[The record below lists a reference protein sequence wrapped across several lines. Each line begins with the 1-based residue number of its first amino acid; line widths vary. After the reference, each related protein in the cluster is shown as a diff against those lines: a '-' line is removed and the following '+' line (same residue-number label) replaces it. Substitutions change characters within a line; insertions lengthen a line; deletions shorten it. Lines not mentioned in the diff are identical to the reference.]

1 MSGELRLD
9 HIDLRIGDR
18 RLVTAFSLTVGAGE
32 IVTVT
37 GPSGC
42 GKSALLAYIGGQ
54 LDPAFTASGRVLIG
68 EKDMTLF
75 PAEQRRI
82 GHLFQ
87 DDLLFPH
94 LSVGGNLA
102 FGLAARIRGR
112 RQRGERVEACLR
124 EAGLAGFAGRPTNA
138 LSGGQRARVGLLRT
152 LLAEPVALLLDEP
165 FNGLDSELRADFRQ
179 FVFSHAR
186 SRRLP
191 VILVTHDRADAQDA
205 GGPVLSLGSTA
216 A

>member
-1 MSGELRLD
+1 MTKDLRLE
-9 HIDLRIGDR
+9 HVDLRIGGR
-18 RLVTAFSLTVGAGE
+18 RLVEALSFSVGEGE
-32 IVTVT
+32 IVSLM

-42 GKSALLAYIGGQ
+42 GKSSLLAYIGGQ
-54 LDPAFTASGRVLIG
+54 LDPVFTASGQVRIG
-68 EKDMTLF
+68 AIDMTIW
-75 PAEQRRI
+75 PAERRRI

-112 RQRGERVEACLR
+112 RDRVERIEEALR
-124 EAGLAGFAGRPTNA
+124 EAGLTGFAGRPTSA

-165 FNGLDSELRADFRQ
+165 FNQLDPGLRAEFRH

-186 SRRLP
+186 ARRLP
-191 VILVTHDRADAQDA
+191 VILVTHDPDDARDA
-205 GGPVLSLGSTA
+205 GGPVLTLGRA
-216 A
+216 EV

>member
-1 MSGELRLD
+1 MTNDLLLENINLRL
-9 HIDLRIGDR
+9 GSR
-18 RLVTAFSLTVGAGE
+18 RLVEALSFSVGEGE

-42 GKSALLAYIGGQ
+42 GKSSLLAYIGGQ
-54 LDPAFTASGRVLIG
+54 LDPVFSASGRIQIG
-68 EKDMTLF
+68 ASDITLW
-75 PAEQRRI
+75 PAERRRI

-112 RQRGERVEACLR
+112 RQRVEQIEAALR
-124 EAGLAGFAGRPTNA
+124 EAGLAGFAGRPTSA

-152 LLAEPVALLLDEP
+152 LLAEPAALLLDEP
-165 FNGLDSELRADFRQ
+165 FNRLDASLRVDFRQ
-179 FVFSHAR
+179 FVFAHAR
-186 SRRLP
+186 ARRLP
-191 VILVTHDRADAQDA
+191 VILVTHDRDDACAA
-205 GGPVLSLGSTA
+205 GGPVLTLG
-216 A
+216 